1 MEALPIGAL
10 LEKLF
15 ENLTDEEA
23 EKIIKEASEASDR
36 AAKKIYKKTLR
47 TKRGKK
53 NGRSKRI
60 SKETT

>member
-36 AAKKIYKKTLR
+36 AAKKSIKKH
-47 TKRGKK
+47 
-53 NGRSKRI
+53 
-60 SKETT
+60 